1 MIEREE
7 LINKI
12 LELINECEDMNRFVL
27 VMSKDIGDSLGDII
41 TNRKHTQTDKF
52 SVTNG
57 SIIDGR
63 FEEGKLHVLIT
74 HNYAETHMLLVPMSS
89 PRPIRISVTID

>member
-1 MIEREE
+1 MIEREK

-12 LELINECEDMNRFVL
+12 LGLINECEGMDRFML
-27 VMSKDIGDSLGDII
+27 VMSKDTGDLLGDII
-41 TNRKHTQTDKF
+41 TDRKHTQIDKLSF
-52 SVTNG
+52 TNG